1 MNNNIMLLVW
11 SILVFMVIFLCNY
24 FLVYK
29 RGYKLIIKKKKKK
42 RTKNLEEF
50 IGISYLVLKYNVDLN
65 KCNLNYLF
73 MSLSFINAFII
84 TIVFIIISMLSWNLS
99 MSMLLGFVLLFGLIY
114 AIYELLGRYLKKKGK
129 CK

>member
-1 MNNNIMLLVW
+1 MNNNIMLLIW

-29 RGYKLIIKKKKKK
+29 RGYKLIVKKKKKK
-42 RTKNLEEF
+42 RTKSLEEF

>member
-1 MNNNIMLLVW
+1 MLLIW

-29 RGYKLIIKKKKKK
+29 RGYKLIVKKKKKK
-42 RTKNLEEF
+42 RTKSLEEF

-73 MSLSFINAFII
+73 LSLSFINAFII

>member
-1 MNNNIMLLVW
+1 MNNNIMLLIW
-11 SILVFMVIFLCNY
+11 SILVFMLIFLCNY

-29 RGYKLIIKKKKKK
+29 RGYKLIVKKKKKK

-73 MSLSFINAFII
+73 LSLSFINAFII

>member
-1 MNNNIMLLVW
+1 MLLIW
-11 SILVFMVIFLCNY
+11 SILVFMLIFLCNY

-29 RGYKLIIKKKKKK
+29 RGYKLIVKKKKKK

-73 MSLSFINAFII
+73 LSLSFINAFII

>member
-1 MNNNIMLLVW
+1 MNNNILLLVW

-29 RGYKLIIKKKKKK
+29 RGYKLIVKKKKKK

>member
-1 MNNNIMLLVW
+1 MNNNIMLLIW

-29 RGYKLIIKKKKKK
+29 RGYKLIVKKKKKK

>member
-29 RGYKLIIKKKKKK
+29 RGYKLIVKKKKKK

>member
-1 MNNNIMLLVW
+1 MLLIW

-29 RGYKLIIKKKKKK
+29 RGYKLIVKKKKKK

-73 MSLSFINAFII
+73 LSLSFINAFII

>member
-1 MNNNIMLLVW
+1 MNNNIMLLIW

-29 RGYKLIIKKKKKK
+29 RGYKLIVKKKKKK

-73 MSLSFINAFII
+73 LSLSFINAFII

>member
-1 MNNNIMLLVW
+1 MLLIW

-29 RGYKLIIKKKKKK
+29 RGYKLIVKKKKKK

>member
-1 MNNNIMLLVW
+1 MNNNMLLIIW

-29 RGYKLIIKKKKKK
+29 RGYNLIAKKKKKK
-42 RTKNLEEF
+42 KTKNLEEF

-73 MSLSFINAFII
+73 LGLSFINAFII

>member
-1 MNNNIMLLVW
+1 MNNNMILLIW

-29 RGYKLIIKKKKKK
+29 RGYKLISKKKKKK
-42 RTKNLEEF
+42 KTKNLEEF

-73 MSLSFINAFII
+73 LVLSFINAFII

-99 MSMLLGFVLLFGLIY
+99 ISMLLGFVLLFGLIY

>member
-1 MNNNIMLLVW
+1 MLLIW
-11 SILVFMVIFLCNY
+11 SIPVFMVIFLCNY

-29 RGYKLIIKKKKKK
+29 RGYKLIVKKKKKK
-42 RTKNLEEF
+42 RTKSLEEF

-73 MSLSFINAFII
+73 LSLSFINAFII